1 MEKLKNLKYGK
12 DGITLIAL
20 VVTIMVL
27 LILAGISIGMIFGEN
42 GLISR
47 ATGSAEEY
55 EKAELKEKIELLLSE
70 YVMENVTRENTNF
83 EEFLRENLQ
92 VGIAQNN
99 DNTYSFILGEWQ
111 VKTDQNKVISIEKFE
126 IDIDK
131 TFSNVETMKLDTE
144 LTEGELVKTEGYWD
158 KQYGGS
164 AYYDI
169 VSSTILAVDDG
180 KCIKLENGLYAE
192 LHSINDTVTVNQFG
206 AYGDGV
212 HDDALMIQKAL
223 NSGYNNIEFENNEY
237 NIKSIIYVNTD
248 NISIIGN
255 GANISNTNNL
265 NSIFQFE
272 GTNEDYLNNIY
283 IGNISLNT
291 GNIIEDTIS
300 GQIRCKY
307 VDKINIV
314 NCEINS
320 RQANSS
326 AILFQNV
333 RNSNIKNCSLS
344 NFKKGI
350 FATDTVNS
358 NINNNII
365 LFDRV
370 PNENYSDGFYGI
382 SFDNYTNKTKNIENI
397 NINNNLVSGYTISVS
412 LRYSNNS
419 KITNNSIEN
428 TSFGITIDR
437 SSNIE
442 ISNNDITMSSKIT
455 NGHLYIELVCSNNCV
470 VKSNKCSCEAYYGTG
485 VGVYGE
491 TTVENYNEPSDNI
504 IENNIFQ
511 HISMPITV
519 STNAKNTKVIN
530 NIIEDCKVGIT
541 INVANIDGLEIKNN
555 VINNCCISGIHY
567 KDIYPEY
574 NISKILIQ
582 NNKIKNC
589 NDGILR

>member
-1 MEKLKNLKYGK
+1 M
-12 DGITLIAL
+12 
-20 VVTIMVL
+20 
-27 LILAGISIGMIFGEN
+27 
-42 GLISR
+42 
-47 ATGSAEEY
+47 
-55 EKAELKEKIELLLSE
+55 
-70 YVMENVTRENTNF
+70 
-83 EEFLRENLQ
+83 
-92 VGIAQNN
+92 
-99 DNTYSFILGEWQ
+99 GEWQ

-344 NFKKGI
+344 NFKKG
-350 FATDTVNS
+350 
-358 NINNNII
+358 NICN
-365 LFDRV
+365 
-370 PNENYSDGFYGI
+370 
-382 SFDNYTNKTKNIENI
+382 
-397 NINNNLVSGYTISVS
+397 
-412 LRYSNNS
+412 RY
-419 KITNNSIEN
+419 
-428 TSFGITIDR
+428 
-437 SSNIE
+437 
-442 ISNNDITMSSKIT
+442 
-455 NGHLYIELVCSNNCV
+455 
-470 VKSNKCSCEAYYGTG
+470 CE
-485 VGVYGE
+485 
-491 TTVENYNEPSDNI
+491 
-504 IENNIFQ
+504 F
-511 HISMPITV
+511 
-519 STNAKNTKVIN
+519 
-530 NIIEDCKVGIT
+530 
-541 INVANIDGLEIKNN
+541 
-555 VINNCCISGIHY
+555 
-567 KDIYPEY
+567 
-574 NISKILIQ
+574 
-582 NNKIKNC
+582 
-589 NDGILR
+589 

>member
-206 AYGDGV
+206 AYGDGE
-212 HDDALMIQKAL
+212 HDDAEAL
-223 NSGYNNIEFENNEY
+223 NNAINNEFSNIEFEKREY
-237 NIKSIIYVNTD
+237 K
-248 NISIIGN
+248 
-255 GANISNTNNL
+255 
-265 NSIFQFE
+265 
-272 GTNEDYLNNIY
+272 
-283 IGNISLNT
+283 
-291 GNIIEDTIS
+291 
-300 GQIRCKY
+300 
-307 VDKINIV
+307 
-314 NCEINS
+314 INS
-320 RQANSS
+320 RIDINE
-326 AILFQNV
+326 
-333 RNSNIKNCSLS
+333 SNKTIFGNDATIFYNDEFVFVDDFIIGIFNNDDIIKNILVQNLSL
-344 NFKKGI
+344 
-350 FATDTVNS
+350 
-358 NINNNII
+358 INNN
-365 LFDRV
+365 
-370 PNENYSDGFYGI
+370 
-382 SFDNYTNKTKNIENI
+382 TTKSE
-397 NINNNLVSGYTISVS
+397 
-412 LRYSNNS
+412 
-419 KITNNSIEN
+419 
-428 TSFGITIDR
+428 
-437 SSNIE
+437 
-442 ISNNDITMSSKIT
+442 
-455 NGHLYIELVCSNNCV
+455 
-470 VKSNKCSCEAYYGTG
+470 
-485 VGVYGE
+485 E
-491 TTVENYNEPSDNI
+491 TL
-504 IENNIFQ
+504 
-511 HISMPITV
+511 ML
-519 STNAKNTKVIN
+519 KVIRCRKYW
-530 NIIEDCKVGIT
+530 NIQ
-541 INVANIDGLEIKNN
+541 L
-555 VINNCCISGIHY
+555 
-567 KDIYPEY
+567 
-574 NISKILIQ
+574 
-582 NNKIKNC
+582 
-589 NDGILR
+589 

>member
-307 VDKINIV
+307 VDKI
-314 NCEINS
+314 
-320 RQANSS
+320 
-326 AILFQNV
+326 
-333 RNSNIKNCSLS
+333 
-344 NFKKGI
+344 
-350 FATDTVNS
+350 
-358 NINNNII
+358 
-365 LFDRV
+365 
-370 PNENYSDGFYGI
+370 
-382 SFDNYTNKTKNIENI
+382 
-397 NINNNLVSGYTISVS
+397 
-412 LRYSNNS
+412 
-419 KITNNSIEN
+419 
-428 TSFGITIDR
+428 
-437 SSNIE
+437 
-442 ISNNDITMSSKIT
+442 
-455 NGHLYIELVCSNNCV
+455 
-470 VKSNKCSCEAYYGTG
+470 
-485 VGVYGE
+485 
-491 TTVENYNEPSDNI
+491 
-504 IENNIFQ
+504 
-511 HISMPITV
+511 
-519 STNAKNTKVIN
+519 
-530 NIIEDCKVGIT
+530 
-541 INVANIDGLEIKNN
+541 
-555 VINNCCISGIHY
+555 
-567 KDIYPEY
+567 
-574 NISKILIQ
+574 LI
-582 NNKIKNC
+582 
-589 NDGILR
+589 